1 MCRKIAM
8 VMVATFGLRA
18 SVQTQGMLALF
29 VISVALGAHLKYQPF
44 DEPVLDRLEVYGLG
58 AAFTTLYFGMF
69 FFTDDVVFAPWWG
82 FMVTFVIMAANVLFI
97 SMFFL
102 YIFRAFREESD
113 LLKRVH
119 TLAVLRLEPHCA
131 RLERR
136 MCCCCRTF
144 CFKWMREKK
153 LDQSRRLRTLRRDL
167 GVHILFC
174 GPTMTAMTL

>member
-102 YIFRAFREESD
+102 YIFRALGTRGSFSHLTPIGVKRREEI
-113 LLKRVH
+113 KRV
-119 TLAVLRLEPHCA
+119 LECPNA
-131 RLERR
+131 LQ
-136 MCCCCRTF
+136 TF
-144 CFKWMREKK
+144 FIFLVEMV
-153 LDQSRRLRTLRRDL
+153 ST
-167 GVHILFC
+167 
-174 GPTMTAMTL
+174 